1 MTTLDAVLFLVC
13 FLLYLASIVFCAV
26 IYTRK
31 DLNMGFW
38 SIFFLA
44 CPILNTVVAIRHR
57 KYLYIKESLNE
68 FLSELEEDE
77 DGYN

>member
-1 MTTLDAVLFLVC
+1 MTMGEIIFLVC
-13 FLLYLASIVFCAV
+13 FLFYLASIVLCGV

-38 SIFFLA
+38 SIFFLV

-68 FLSELEEDE
+68 FLSELEDK

>member
-1 MTTLDAVLFLVC
+1 MTTLDAVIFLVC

-31 DLNMGFW
+31 DLNRGVW

-44 CPILNTVVAIRHR
+44 CPIIVAIRHR
-57 KYLYIKESLNE
+57 KYLYIKESLNK
-68 FLSELEEDE
+68 FLSELSENKDE
-77 DGYN
+77 YN

>member
-1 MTTLDAVLFLVC
+1 MTNLEAVIFLVC
-13 FLLYLASIVFCAV
+13 FLLYLASIVLCAV
-26 IYTRK
+26 IFTSK
-31 DLNMGFW
+31 DLNAGFW

-44 CPILNTVVAIRHR
+44 CPILNTIVAIRHR

-68 FLSELEEDE
+68 FLSELNEDE

>member
-1 MTTLDAVLFLVC
+1 MTTLDAVIFLAC

-44 CPILNTVVAIRHR
+44 CPILNTIVAIRHR

-68 FLSELEEDE
+68 FLSELSEDKDE
-77 DGYN
+77 YN